1 MLGNILAM
9 PTDTKQNRI
18 KCADRECSQKFKISL
33 NRLTSVLRL
42 QSLGLAFNS
51 IWILDGVFVEA
62 VPFDSQKTLICI
74 TLSLGGGKGE
84 KFYDHW

>member
-9 PTDTKQNRI
+9 PTDKPQNRI
-18 KCADRECSQKFKISL
+18 NCADRECCKKFKISL

-42 QSLGLAFNS
+42 QFLGLAFNS
-51 IWILDGVFVEA
+51 IWILDGVWVEA

-84 KFYDHW
+84 KFYDHR

>member
-1 MLGNILAM
+1 M
-9 PTDTKQNRI
+9 PIDTKQNRI

-51 IWILDGVFVEA
+51 IWILDGVWVEA
-62 VPFDSQKTLICI
+62 FDSQKTLICI